1 MNKQIVAIII
11 LTFLIPS
18 CNGLKPLNDQNPIF
32 GEKKIDKKKK
42 EVVNSKKIKLFKSEE
57 IRNTEFN
64 STLQINLEN
73 SFINSKR
80 IINLDNNVGRYDY
93 DGELIKKSNYKFSKI
108 KNFNQNEP
116 KLIFVEK
123 DLIFFD
129 KKGSLIR
136 FNESKEKKW
145 VSNNYTK
152 NEIKSKPFLFFEKSE
167 NSLLVTDN
175 IANYYAL
182 NIENGDL
189 LWTKNNSSP
198 FNSEIKV
205 YKNKFYAVDLENA
218 IHCFSVDDGKEIW
231 SYKTEDFFVKSPKK
245 LSIVIENNVVYFS
258 NSIGDITAIN
268 SENGSLIWQH
278 PTQNNQ
284 IYGNSF
290 LLKNSE
296 LVISQKSIYFSNNN
310 NEFYSINKNNG
321 ILNWKQKIN
330 SSIKPV
336 IIGNAIITVTKNG
349 FLNILDK
356 VSGNIVRSTDIFD
369 LFKEKKRPQIDP
381 VGFIVGSKKIYLT
394 TTNGRLLIIDIKTG
408 KSENF
413 LKITGEKISKPFINK
428 NKLFIIKDD
437 SIIRF
442 D

>member
-11 LTFLIPS
+11 LIFLIPS

-32 GEKKIDKKKK
+32 GEKKIDKKKQ
-42 EVVNSKKIKLFKSEE
+42 EVVNSRKIKLFKSEE

-80 IINLDNNVGRYDY
+80 IINLDNNVGRHDY
-93 DGELIKKSNYKFSKI
+93 DGELIKKLNYKFSKI

-116 KLIFVEK
+116 KLTFVGK

-152 NEIKSKPFLFFEKSE
+152 NEIKSKPFLFFEKST
-167 NSLLVTDN
+167 NLLLVTDN

-205 YKNKFYAVDLENA
+205 YKNKFYAVDLENT
-218 IHCFSVDDGKEIW
+218 IHCFSVTDGKEIW

-245 LSIVIENNVVYFS
+245 LSIVIENNVVYFN

-278 PTQNNQ
+278 PTQDNQ

-330 SSIKPV
+330 SSVKPV
-336 IIGNAIITVTKNG
+336 IIGNAIISVTKNG

-356 VSGNIVRSTDIFD
+356 VSGNLVRSTDIFD
-369 LFKEKKRPQIDP
+369 LFKEKKRSQIDP

-408 KSENF
+408 KSEKF
-413 LKITGEKISKPFINK
+413 LKIAGEKISKPFINK